1 MMNGN
6 IAVVYEQGVLRPLQP
21 LDMPEHTKLEIR
33 IVNAF
38 DKETTN
44 ADKAYQVLCQG
55 GLVQPALLVHVDPI
69 PESELQRVADAF
81 GQAGPLSDVII
92 AERDEA

>member
-1 MMNGN
+1 MNGN
-6 IAVVYEQGVLRPLQP
+6 IAVVYEQGVLRPLHP
-21 LDMPEHTKLEIR
+21 LNLPDHTKLEIR

-38 DKETTN
+38 DEETTE
-44 ADKAYQVLCQG
+44 ADKAYQVLYQA
-55 GLVQPALLVHVDPI
+55 GLVQPALSIHVDPI
-69 PESELQRVADAF
+69 PERELQRAADAF